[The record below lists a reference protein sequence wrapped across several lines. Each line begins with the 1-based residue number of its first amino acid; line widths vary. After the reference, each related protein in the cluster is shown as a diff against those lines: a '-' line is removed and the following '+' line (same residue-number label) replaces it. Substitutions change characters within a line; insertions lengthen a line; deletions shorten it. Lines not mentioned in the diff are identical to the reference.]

1 MIPLT
6 DRVFRP
12 MVEAVEE
19 LSRTLTIALG
29 HSDVMVGHGYPD
41 INALRTMRASLEA
54 AISTTLALREHILT
68 GAVGGTDAL
77 RGTVLRERAAAV
89 VMQVAEL
96 RLAETEVAI
105 YGREL
110 FTGRFRSLLDV
121 TLFIL
126 NRITQVNDRRLT
138 AQLAA
143 EDCLAGNDVLTLS
156 ARRAQYAF
164 AIDQA
169 ERDFSAIGTDP
180 DLLRFLEGGAWV
192 PSEPFRIACRVIA
205 MLFDVQLTRHRGDH
219 IAAVVKA

>member
-1 MIPLT
+1 
-6 DRVFRP
+6 

-29 HSDVMVGHGYPD
+29 HSDVMFAHGYPD

-54 AISTTLALREHILT
+54 AISTTLALREQILS
-68 GAVGGTDAL
+68 GAIGGTDAL

-126 NRITQVNDRRLT
+126 NRITQVNDRRLS

-143 EDCLAGNDVLTLS
+143 EEYVGNDVLTLS
-156 ARRAQYAF
+156 ARREQYAF

-169 ERDFSAIGTDP
+169 EHDFAAIGTDP

-205 MLFDVQLTRHRGDH
+205 MLFDVQLTRQRGDH
-219 IAAVVKA
+219 IAAALKA